1 MLKRNKVYVKLHN
14 LKNIV
19 RNNEVMKFK
28 KKIIKNTFNRIK
40 VYLFVFLLA
49 IPYTIHPPNQI
60 SQ

>member
-28 KKIIKNTFNRIK
+28 KKKNNKKYF
-40 VYLFVFLLA
+40 
-49 IPYTIHPPNQI
+49 
-60 SQ
+60 

>member
-28 KKIIKNTFNRIK
+28 KKKNTFNRIK
-40 VYLFVFLLA
+40 V
-49 IPYTIHPPNQI
+49 
-60 SQ
+60 

>member
-28 KKIIKNTFNRIK
+28 KKIIIKNTFNRIK
-40 VYLFVFLLA
+40 V
-49 IPYTIHPPNQI
+49 
-60 SQ
+60 

>member
-40 VYLFVFLLA
+40 V
-49 IPYTIHPPNQI
+49 
-60 SQ
+60 

>member
-19 RNNEVMKFK
+19 RNNEVMKLKK

-40 VYLFVFLLA
+40 V
-49 IPYTIHPPNQI
+49 
-60 SQ
+60 